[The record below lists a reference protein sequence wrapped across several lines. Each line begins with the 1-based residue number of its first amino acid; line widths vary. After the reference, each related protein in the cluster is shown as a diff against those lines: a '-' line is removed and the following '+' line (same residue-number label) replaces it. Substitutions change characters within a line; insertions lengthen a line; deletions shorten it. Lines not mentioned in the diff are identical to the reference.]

1 MSFLNKKKVLIP
13 TLVAGFLFVAV
24 SFQNDFF
31 ALAKQIEIF
40 TNLYKIVNQNYVDET
55 NPGNLMDVAI
65 KSMLSEL
72 DPYTVYFDEQDVLKF
87 KINNTGEYTGIG
99 AIITRKDDKI
109 ILKEVYENM
118 PADKG
123 GFKAGDVITQI
134 GDVSLKDF
142 KEDASQLLKGAK
154 NTKIDI
160 VYFRQGI
167 EKKGQ
172 IILDEVEIKAVPYYK
187 LLSDKTGYIVLQKFN
202 EKASAETK
210 AALLALKEQG
220 ATKIILDLRDNPGGL
235 LHEAVNICNLF
246 VPKEEI
252 ITTTKSQNKAHNHIY
267 KTKNE
272 PVDTEIPLAIIVND
286 RSASA
291 SEIVSG
297 ALQDL
302 DRAVIVG
309 NRSFGKGLVQRPFN
323 LTYGTQVKVTISKYY
338 TPSGRCIQA
347 TDYSKKDANGK
358 AIKTSEKEYNAFKTK
373 GGRIVY
379 DGGGVLPDV
388 EIADMKKSA
397 TSLSIANSDAIF
409 EFANVLYYK
418 NPNAKSASNISEAE
432 YNEFKA
438 FLKKEKVEI
447 NSNTDKSLK
456 TLLEAAKKDKIDTDL
471 QLEIKQLEAAIE
483 KTKDK
488 ELDKNKEEIKRLLL
502 QELLLRY
509 GYRNAFYD
517 YVSTKYS
524 DVIKAQQILNNPTE
538 YKQILKK

>member
-1 MSFLNKKKVLIP
+1 MGFLNKKKVIIP
-13 TLVAGFLFVAV
+13 TLVAGFLFIAV

-40 TNLYKIVNQNYVDET
+40 TSLYKTVNQNYVDET
-55 NPGNLMDVAI
+55 NAGNLMDVAI
-65 KSMLSEL
+65 KSMLAEL

-99 AIITRKDDKI
+99 ALITRKDDKI
-109 ILKEVYENM
+109 ILKEVYQNM
-118 PADKG
+118 PADKA
-123 GFKAGDVITQI
+123 GFRAGDIITQI
-134 GDVSLKDF
+134 GDVALKDF
-142 KEDASQLLKGAK
+142 KDDASQLLKGAK

-172 IILDEVEIKAVPYYK
+172 IVLDEVEIKAVPYFK
-187 LLSDKTGYIVLQKFN
+187 LLENNTGYIVLQKFN

-210 AALLALKEQG
+210 AALLTLKEQG

-246 VPKEEI
+246 VPKDEV
-252 ITTTKSQNKAHNHIY
+252 ITTTKSKNTVHNHTY
-267 KTKNE
+267 KTKNT

-358 AIKTSEKEYNAFKTK
+358 AIKTSEKEFTAFKTK
-373 GGRIVY
+373 GGRTVY

-388 EIADMKKSA
+388 EIADMKKSNI
-397 TSLSIANSDAIF
+397 SLSIANSDAVF
-409 EFANVLYYK
+409 EFANILFYR
-418 NPNAKSASNISEAE
+418 NPNAKSVSSISDAE

-438 FLKKEKVEI
+438 YLKKEKVEI
-447 NSNTDKSLK
+447 STNIDKSLK
-456 TLLEAAKKDKIDTDL
+456 NLLEAAKKDKIDGDL
-471 QLEIKQLEAAIE
+471 TVEIKQLETAIE
-483 KTKDK
+483 KSKDK

-509 GYRNAFYD
+509 GYRTAFYD

-524 DVIKAQQILNNPTE
+524 DVLKAQQIVNNPTE
-538 YKQILKK
+538 YNKILKK